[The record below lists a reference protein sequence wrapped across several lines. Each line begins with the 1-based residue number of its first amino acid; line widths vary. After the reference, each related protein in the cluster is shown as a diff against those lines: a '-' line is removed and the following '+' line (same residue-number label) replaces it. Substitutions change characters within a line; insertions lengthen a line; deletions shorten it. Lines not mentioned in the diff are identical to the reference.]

1 MAISLEKQQ
10 NITDARKKQLVDSA
24 LELFDQNGYAST
36 KISDITEKA
45 GTSKGLFYHYFR
57 SKGDVLYAIL
67 DRVDE
72 CLKECNEKEDALEA
86 LTLFTDRLLSYPYY
100 EGYVPPI
107 RVYFFSMIRG
117 DIRPDDDRNPITNQ
131 FGRDYFGPIFARGQ
145 KQGYFKDGDP
155 FYFGDLYWKQLI
167 GCMAIMNFDKSA
179 RTGQPDMEKML
190 ALYRK

>member
-1 MAISLEKQQ
+1 MSISLEKQQ
-10 NITDARKKQLVDSA
+10 KITDARKKQLVDAA
-24 LELFDQNGYAST
+24 LELFDQNGYANT

-45 GTSKGLFYHYFR
+45 GTSKGLFYHYFK
-57 SKGDVLYAIL
+57 SKDDILYEIL

-72 CLKECNEKEDALEA
+72 CIRECNDIEDAIDS
-86 LTLFTDRLLSYPYY
+86 LTLFTERLLSYPYY

-117 DIRPDDDRNPITNQ
+117 DIRPDDERNPITDQ

-155 FYFGDLYWKQLI
+155 AYFGDTYWKQLI
-167 GCMAIMNFDKSA
+167 GCMAIMNFDKKANSCK
-179 RTGQPDMEKML
+179 PDMKKML
-190 ALYRK
+190 ALYMK